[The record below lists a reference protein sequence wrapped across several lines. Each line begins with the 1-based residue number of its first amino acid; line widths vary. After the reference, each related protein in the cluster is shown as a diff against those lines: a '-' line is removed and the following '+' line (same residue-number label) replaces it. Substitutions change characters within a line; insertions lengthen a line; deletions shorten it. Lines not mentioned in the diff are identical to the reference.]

1 MFKFIPKKLTSFAVS
16 MSLIGIINAQDPHFS
31 QFYTFASQLNPSLVG
46 NYDGSYRVAAVYRNQ
61 WSSALQQSGYTTI
74 GADVDFSFLE
84 GYLRKSKFAVGV
96 GVLNDRSGKA
106 GLSYLNATLSLA
118 YHQGFGK
125 DGNHRLSI
133 GLQGGFIQKRIDNPL
148 FGDQFVDH
156 NQTPL
161 GSSQENIVRGF
172 YNGDLNA
179 GLYWKSNFNDRVRF
193 GLGFAA
199 YHLLEPKENL
209 VTEAFAVHGNQYRRL
224 TADVN
229 VEAFIGKKKNFSI
242 APEFVFLMQGPARE
256 INPGLFFGYYFQT
269 GFRKN
274 NSLHLGARY
283 RVGDAVIPMVQVE
296 FRNIRLGASY
306 DVNISKLNATTRNQ
320 GAFEIS
326 LSYIGESIKYFKGS
340 KSLPSRRF

>member
-1 MFKFIPKKLTSFAVS
+1 MKLYTLKSILLSAFLLTTLFNVN
-16 MSLIGIINAQDPHFS
+16 GQDPHFS
-31 QFYTFASQLNPSLVG
+31 QMYTFASQLNPSLVG
-46 NYDGSYRVAAVYRNQ
+46 NYDGSYRIAAMYRNQ
-61 WSSALQQSGYTTI
+61 WGSALQRSAYTTI

-96 GVLNDRSGKA
+96 GVLNDRSGTA
-106 GLSYLNATLSLA
+106 GLSYLNASLTLA
-118 YHQGFGK
+118 YHQGFGR

-156 NQTPL
+156 NQTPN
-161 GSSQENIVRGF
+161 GSSQENIIRGF

-179 GLYWKSNFNDRVRF
+179 GLYWKSNFNERVKF
-193 GLGFAA
+193 GLGVGA

-209 VTEAFAVHGNQYRRL
+209 VTEAFAVDGNHYRRI
-224 TADVN
+224 TADFN
-229 VEAFIGKKKNFSI
+229 LEAFIGAKRKFSVS
-242 APEFVFLMQGPARE
+242 PEFLYLMQGPASE
-256 INPGLFFGYYFQT
+256 INPGLFFAYYFQT

-274 NSLHLGARY
+274 NSLHLGTRY
-283 RVGDAVIPMVQVE
+283 RVGDAIIPMLQIE

-306 DVNISKLNATTRNQ
+306 DINISKLSQTTRNQ

-326 LSYIGESIKYFKGS
+326 LSYVGESIKSFKGS
-340 KSLPSRRF
+340 RSLPSRRF